1 MALDLSALFGA
12 APDYSAVFSPEQQKT
27 MQSQAS
33 QQALLGSLVA
43 LLGATGPQARPPST
57 GQALAGALGAGLGGY
72 QNSFDNTLKQM
83 LTTGQLGK
91 LQVETAQRKQL
102 AEAMAI
108 TDPQA
113 RIQKLQEIGSFDVI
127 KNIAESQTALRKSGI
142 MRQPGEADAPSP
154 FAPYLTSTSPEVRT
168 LATQLEQG
176 FKTGIIDEE
185 TAFKRI
191 EPLAR
196 MQDAFAARQDSA
208 AARADARA
216 IAAADREQKKAEG
229 KKPTESEQKAA
240 GFSQRM
246 ELSNQLITDLE
257 NKLIAGGQ
265 EPNLMLPT
273 ATSQAIGSIPF
284 VGNFARTK
292 ITSTEQQQYRQA
304 QENWVRANLRKESGA
319 VIGADEMEAE
329 IRTYFPQ
336 PGELP
341 EVIAQKNIARQVT
354 QEAMKTAAG
363 TSFKPFDMKQFKKD
377 RGLE

>member
-12 APDYSAVFSPEQQKT
+12 APDYSNVFNPEQQKT

-43 LLGATGPQARPPST
+43 LLGATGPQARPVST

-72 QNSFDNTLKQM
+72 QTSFDNTLKQM
-83 LTTGQLGK
+83 LTTGQLGE
-91 LQVETAQRKQL
+91 LQAKTAQRRQL

-108 TDPQA
+108 TDPQE
-113 RIQKLQEIGSFDVI
+113 RIKRLQEIGSFDVI
-127 KNIAESQTALRKSGI
+127 KNMAESQSALRKSGI
-142 MRQPGEADAPSP
+142 MAQPGAELTSP
-154 FAPYLTSTSPEVRT
+154 FAAYESSQSPQVRSLAQQLT
-168 LATQLEQG
+168 QG
-176 FKTGIIDEE
+176 FKSGIIDEE
-185 TAFKRI
+185 TAYKRL

-196 MQDAFAARQDSA
+196 MEDTFLARQTSQA
-208 AARADARA
+208 ERAEARAS
-216 IAAADREQKKAEG
+216 AAADRELRKTEG
-229 KKPTESEQKAA
+229 RKPTEAEQKAA

-257 NKLIAGGQ
+257 NKLIAQGQ
-265 EPNLMLPT
+265 EPNIMLPT
-273 ATSQAIGSIPF
+273 ATSQAIGSIPL

>member
-12 APDYSAVFSPEQQKT
+12 APDYSAVFTPQQQQK

-43 LLGATGPQARPPST
+43 LLGASGPQARPVST

-72 QNSFDNTLKQM
+72 QTSFDNTLKQM
-83 LTTGQLGK
+83 LTTGQLGEMQAK
-91 LQVETAQRKQL
+91 TAQRKQL

-108 TDPQA
+108 TDPQE
-113 RIQKLQEIGSFDVI
+113 RIKRLQEIGSFDVI
-127 KNIAESQTALRKSGI
+127 KNMAESQSALRKSGI
-142 MRQPGEADAPSP
+142 MAQPGAELTSP
-154 FAPYLTSTSPEVRT
+154 FAAYESSQSPQVRS
-168 LATQLEQG
+168 LAQQLSQG
-176 FKTGIIDEE
+176 FKTGVIDEE
-185 TAFKRI
+185 TAYKRL

-196 MQDAFAARQDSA
+196 MEDAFIARQTSLA
-208 AARADARA
+208 ERAEARAS
-216 IAAADREQKKAEG
+216 AAADRELRKSEG
-229 KKPTESEQKAA
+229 KKPTEAEQKAA

-246 ELSNQLITDLE
+246 ELSNQLIADLE
-257 NKLIAGGQ
+257 NKIIAEGK
-265 EPNLMLPT
+265 EPQAMFPT
-273 ATSQAIGSIPF
+273 ATSQALGSIPL

-292 ITSTEQQQYRQA
+292 FTSTEQQQYRQA

-319 VIGADEMEAE
+319 VIGAEEMDAE

-341 EVIAQKNIARQVT
+341 EVVAQKNIARQVT
-354 QEAMKTAAG
+354 QEAMRTAAG
-363 TSFKPFDMKQFKKD
+363 TSYKPFDIKQFKKD

>member
-1 MALDLSALFGA
+1 MALDLSTLFGA

-43 LLGATGPQARPPST
+43 LLGATGPQARPVST

-72 QNSFDNTLKQM
+72 QTSFDNTLKQM
-83 LTTGQLGK
+83 LTTGQLGE
-91 LQVETAQRKQL
+91 LQAKTAQRRQL

-113 RIQKLQEIGSFDVI
+113 RVKRLQEIGSFDVI
-127 KNIAESQTALRKSGI
+127 KNMAESQSALRKSGI
-142 MRQPGEADAPSP
+142 MRQPGEAEAPSP
-154 FAPYLTSTSPEVRT
+154 FAPYLTSTSPEVKT

-176 FKTGIIDEE
+176 FRSGVIDEE
-185 TAFKRI
+185 TAYKRI

-196 MQDAFAARQDSA
+196 MQDQFLARQIA
-208 AARADARA
+208 AGERADKA
-216 IAAADREQKKAEG
+216 AEG
-229 KKPTESEQKAA
+229 RKPTESEQKAA

-257 NKLIAGGQ
+257 NKLIAQGQ
-265 EPNLMLPT
+265 EPNIMLPT
-273 ATSQAIGSIPF
+273 ATSQAIGSIPL

>member
-43 LLGATGPQARPPST
+43 LLGATGQQARPVST

-113 RIQKLQEIGSFDVI
+113 RIEALQKIGSYDVI
-127 KNIAESQTALRKSGI
+127 KNMAESQLALRKSGI
-142 MRQPGEADAPSP
+142 LAQPGAELTSP
-154 FAPYLTSTSPEVRT
+154 FAAYESSQSPQVSS
-168 LATQLEQG
+168 LARQLSQG
-176 FKTGIIDEE
+176 FKTGVIDEE
-185 TAFKRI
+185 TAYKRL

-196 MQDAFAARQDSA
+196 MEDSFVARQASQA
-208 AARADARA
+208 ERADARA
-216 IAAADREQKKAEG
+216 SSAADRELRKAEG

-257 NKLIAGGQ
+257 NKITGQ
-265 EPNLMLPT
+265 KQDPNIMFPT
-273 ATSQAIGSIPF
+273 ATSQAVGSIPLI
-284 VGNFARTK
+284 GDFARTK

-319 VIGADEMEAE
+319 VIGADEMNAE
-329 IRTYFPQ
+329 IKTYFPQ

-341 EVIAQKNIARQVT
+341 EVIAQKVVARQVT

>member
-1 MALDLSALFGA
+1 MALDLSTLFGA

-43 LLGATGPQARPPST
+43 LLGASGPQARPVST

-72 QNSFDNTLKQM
+72 QTSFDNTLKQM
-83 LTTGQLGK
+83 LTTGQLGE
-91 LQVETAQRKQL
+91 LQAKTAQRKQL

-113 RIQKLQEIGSFDVI
+113 RIKKLQEIGSFDVI
-127 KNIAESQTALRKSGI
+127 KNMAESQSALRKSGI
-142 MRQPGEADAPSP
+142 MAQPGAELTSP
-154 FAPYLTSTSPEVRT
+154 FAAYESSQSPQVRSLAQQLT
-168 LATQLEQG
+168 QG
-176 FKTGIIDEE
+176 FKSGIIDEE
-185 TAFKRI
+185 TAYKRL

-196 MQDAFAARQDSA
+196 MEDTFLARQTSQEERA
-208 AARADARA
+208 AARES
-216 IAAADREQKKAEG
+216 AAADRELRRSEG
-229 KKPTESEQKAA
+229 RKPTEAEQKAA
-240 GFSQRM
+240 GFAQRM

-257 NKLIAGGQ
+257 NKLLTAGK
-265 EPNLMLPT
+265 EANIMFPT
-273 ATSQAIGSIPF
+273 ATSQA
-284 VGNFARTK
+284 VGNIPLVGDYARTK

-319 VIGADEMEAE
+319 VIGADEMNAE
-329 IRTYFPQ
+329 IRNYFPQ

-341 EVIAQKNIARQVT
+341 ETIAQKNIARQVT

-363 TSFKPFDMKQFKKD
+363 TSYKPFDMKQFKKD

>member
-1 MALDLSALFGA
+1 MALDLSTLFGA

-43 LLGATGPQARPPST
+43 LLGATGPQARPVST

-72 QNSFDNTLKQM
+72 QTSFDNTLKQM
-83 LTTGQLGK
+83 LTTGQLGE
-91 LQVETAQRKQL
+91 LQAKTAQRRQL

-108 TDPQA
+108 TDPQE
-113 RIQKLQEIGSFDVI
+113 RIKRLQEIGSFDVI
-127 KNIAESQTALRKSGI
+127 KNMAESQSALRKSGI
-142 MRQPGEADAPSP
+142 MAQPGAELTSP
-154 FAPYLTSTSPEVRT
+154 FAAYESSQSPQVRSLAQQLT
-168 LATQLEQG
+168 QG
-176 FKTGIIDEE
+176 FKSGIIDEE
-185 TAFKRI
+185 TAYKRL

-196 MQDAFAARQDSA
+196 MEDTFLARQTSQA
-208 AARADARA
+208 ERAEARTS
-216 IAAADREQKKAEG
+216 AAADRELRKAEG
-229 KKPTESEQKAA
+229 RKPTEAEQKAA

-257 NKLIAGGQ
+257 NKLIAEGQ
-265 EPNLMLPT
+265 EPNIMLPT
-273 ATSQAIGSIPF
+273 ATSQAIGSIPL